1 MEQRRGVSCLPC
13 RQISA
18 GRLTKLQKPL
28 LLKLKLKPKLKL
40 LINTARHASVL
51 TLLLQTLPISLLG
64 HAQRSDLSQ

>member
-28 LLKLKLKPKLKL
+28 LLKLKLKLKPKLKL

-51 TLLLQTLPISLLG
+51 TLLLQTNITAWTCPT
-64 HAQRSDLSQ
+64 Q